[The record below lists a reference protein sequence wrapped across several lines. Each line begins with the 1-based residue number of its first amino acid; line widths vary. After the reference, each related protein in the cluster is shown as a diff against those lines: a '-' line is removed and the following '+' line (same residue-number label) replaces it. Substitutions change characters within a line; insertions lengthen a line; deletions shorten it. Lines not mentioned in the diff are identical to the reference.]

1 MIDDALGRCPG
12 LIDELKQNSDR
23 QQALAGSTMG
33 PIGERLDD
41 ALRAG
46 AIEQLEVR
54 VLEPRERIVLRGQP
68 VPGLVIVGVGA
79 LELAHDG
86 AVEKRLLPAIFS
98 SAARCS
104 EAGLRPRTRPR
115 DRRGASSSSANATER
130 TSCF

>member
-1 MIDDALGRCPG
+1 
-12 LIDELKQNSDR
+12 
-23 QQALAGSTMG
+23 MG

-86 AVEKRLLPAIFS
+86 AVEKRLLPGDFLFGSEVLGGGPAPADA
-98 SAARCS
+98 SAGPKGCIILFGERHRAHELLLTCPPLL
-104 EAGLRPRTRPR
+104 EILGGL
-115 DRRGASSSSANATER
+115 
-130 TSCF
+130 